1 MDWSSIKKGR
11 DTVKGMFPRVLKVP
25 IIPDANRLLYELI
38 PEGGSILDVGANDRK
53 LEGYLKGRPKKLDY
67 KSFDID
73 RRYKHDYYSLDDI
86 TERFDTIVSFE
97 VIEHLGVEEAVELVG
112 RLYGL
117 LKDSGTLVLS
127 TPNVFH
133 PTIFWRDCT
142 HRTGF
147 RYNELAGILSS
158 VGFNNLSVYRVFRG
172 SIRDRIVIF
181 FYNPLLRLM
190 NMDYCGRIIVT
201 GEK

>member
-11 DTVKGMFPRVLKVP
+11 DSVKGMFPRVLKVP
-25 IIPDANRLLYELI
+25 IVPDANRLLYDLI
-38 PEGGSILDVGANDRK
+38 PEGGSVLDVGANERK
-53 LEGYLKGRPKKLDY
+53 LWDYLKGMPKNLVY

-73 RRYKHDYYSLDDI
+73 RKYRHDYYSLDDI
-86 TERFDTIVSFE
+86 TERFDIIVSFE
-97 VIEHLGVEEAVELVG
+97 VIEHLEVEEAVELVN
-112 RLYGL
+112 RMYGL

-158 VGFNNLSVYRVFRG
+158 AGFKKLGVYRVFRA
-172 SIRDRIVIF
+172 SIRDRLVIF
-181 FYNPLLRLM
+181 FSNPLLRLM